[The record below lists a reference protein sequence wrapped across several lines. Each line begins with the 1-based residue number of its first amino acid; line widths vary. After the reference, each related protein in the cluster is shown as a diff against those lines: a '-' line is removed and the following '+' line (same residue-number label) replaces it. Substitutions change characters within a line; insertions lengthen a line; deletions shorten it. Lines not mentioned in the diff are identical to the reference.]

1 MKRVKVKAGVPSFK
15 AYQEAA
21 IVPLYLRRIAMVVLS
36 KPVAAGVAER
46 NWADTKT
53 IWGKNKAVM
62 TTDMVV
68 KRQMVYSY
76 AHRSPLFASRKFF
89 DNVGK
94 VNARILDEESFSY
107 NWEDHCEPDPG
118 GGSDPPSESVRPSS
132 EEFHRNFILNIQKF
146 EALQKLKKEDSAT
159 LELLERKYIGVWI
172 RDSESETPECELF
185 EIRGVMY
192 STDIEPNR
200 YVVRTVAREG
210 HPEHG
215 GDREPEYQI
224 NKSLHECVAAAIVE
238 NKKAGIQVIDVS

>member
-1 MKRVKVKAGVPSFK
+1 
-15 AYQEAA
+15 
-21 IVPLYLRRIAMVVLS
+21 
-36 KPVAAGVAER
+36 
-46 NWADTKT
+46 
-53 IWGKNKAVM
+53 M

-185 EIRGVMY
+185 EIRGVTY

-200 YVVRTVAREG
+200 YVVRTVARG
-210 HPEHG
+210 AP
-215 GDREPEYQI
+215 
-224 NKSLHECVAAAIVE
+224 
-238 NKKAGIQVIDVS
+238 